1 MKKILAKLRRNFTGQ
16 TLSRIAVEVGEV
28 EDVKLLVE
36 SRTVDWKERVEGEE
50 TAIFWALNN
59 EMVELFKILLPEVD
73 PNLKNNNGYSLEK
86 AARLVAFL
94 TIQIFEYLFHCSD
107 RLLEGREVY
116 KDFLKI
122 IPGTVEYD
130 NRQNLLKIRQL
141 EKCVKE
147 VCYYVIKT
155 IFSSLN

>member
-59 EMVELFKILLPEVD
+59 EMFETFKLVLPKVD
-73 PNLKNNNGYSLEK
+73 IKMKNNNGHSLEK
-86 AARLVAFL
+86 AARLVA
-94 TIQIFEYLFHCSD
+94 
-107 RLLEGREVY
+107 LLN
-116 KDFLKI
+116 
-122 IPGTVEYD
+122 IP
-130 NRQNLLKIRQL
+130 NI
-141 EKCVKE
+141 
-147 VCYYVIKT
+147 
-155 IFSSLN
+155 

>member
-59 EMVELFKILLPEVD
+59 EMFETFKLVLPEVD
-73 PNLKNNNGYSLEK
+73 IKMKNNNGHSLEK
-86 AARLVAFL
+86 AARLVA
-94 TIQIFEYLFHCSD
+94 
-107 RLLEGREVY
+107 LLN
-116 KDFLKI
+116 
-122 IPGTVEYD
+122 IP
-130 NRQNLLKIRQL
+130 NI
-141 EKCVKE
+141 
-147 VCYYVIKT
+147 
-155 IFSSLN
+155 

>member
-59 EMVELFKILLPEVD
+59 EMFETFKLVLPEVD
-73 PNLKNNNGYSLEK
+73 IQLKNNNGHSLEK
-86 AARLVAFL
+86 AARLAA
-94 TIQIFEYLFHCSD
+94 
-107 RLLEGREVY
+107 LLN
-116 KDFLKI
+116 
-122 IPGTVEYD
+122 IP
-130 NRQNLLKIRQL
+130 NI
-141 EKCVKE
+141 
-147 VCYYVIKT
+147 
-155 IFSSLN
+155 

>member
-36 SRTVDWKERVEGEE
+36 SRTFDWKESVEGEE

-59 EMVELFKILLPEVD
+59 EMFETFKILLPEVD

-86 AARLVAFL
+86 AARLVA
-94 TIQIFEYLFHCSD
+94 
-107 RLLEGREVY
+107 LLN
-116 KDFLKI
+116 
-122 IPGTVEYD
+122 IP
-130 NRQNLLKIRQL
+130 NI
-141 EKCVKE
+141 
-147 VCYYVIKT
+147 
-155 IFSSLN
+155 